1 MRSLF
6 GGPPPGKHP
15 VSTSTLDTRKPLI
28 NNRSVG
34 GKSVANPDAFI
45 IVVEDDRAMQRL
57 LRRTLELAGYRVD
70 VVGDGPSALEL
81 LETTRPDLVLLDVLL
96 PGMDGI
102 EVCRRVRERSQVP
115 IVIIS
120 ALGREQDKIKG
131 LDAGADDYVTKP
143 FSANELLARVRAV
156 LRRSAKAAESTTFAS
171 PLQIDD
177 LDLDP
182 SRHLVQR
189 NGAEISV
196 TPLEFRLLA
205 YLASYAGR
213 VLTHNMILKAVWGE
227 EYADELHML
236 RVNISRLRQ
245 KIERDPLKP
254 EIIVTVPGVGYT
266 VPSGKRAGEV
276 SR

>member
-1 MRSLF
+1 
-6 GGPPPGKHP
+6 
-15 VSTSTLDTRKPLI
+15 V
-28 NNRSVG
+28 V
-34 GKSVANPDAFI
+34 NPDAYI
-45 IVVEDDRAMQRL
+45 VVVEDDRAMQRL

-70 VVGDGPSALEL
+70 VAGDGLAALEL
-81 LETTRPDLVLLDVLL
+81 LETARPDIVLLDVLL
-96 PGMDGI
+96 PGIDGI
-102 EVCRRVRERSQVP
+102 EVCRRLREISLVP

-143 FSANELLARVRAV
+143 FSAGELLARVRAV
-156 LRRSAKAAESTTFAS
+156 LRRSASTAEPATFAS
-171 PLQIDD
+171 PVRIDD

-189 NGAEISV
+189 NGTDISV

-213 VLTHNMILKAVWGE
+213 VLTHNMILKAVWGD
-227 EYADELHML
+227 EYVDELHML
-236 RVNISRLRQ
+236 RVNVSRLRQ
-245 KIERDPLKP
+245 KVERDPNRP

-266 VPSGKRAGEV
+266 VPSGDRL
-276 SR
+276 